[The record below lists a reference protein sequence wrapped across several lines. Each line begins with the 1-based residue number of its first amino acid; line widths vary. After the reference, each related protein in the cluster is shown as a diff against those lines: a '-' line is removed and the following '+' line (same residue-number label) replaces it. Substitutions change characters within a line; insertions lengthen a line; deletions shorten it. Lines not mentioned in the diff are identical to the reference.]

1 MGGGAGNDERQD
13 PHIAMGWCS
22 MAIIFRGAKIRRTTK
37 GQSGMSLIEL
47 MIAMLVLLVGGTA
60 STMMIILAMGHNS
73 RSRQQSN
80 SIAIAQMV
88 ATEITSVPAKTTV
101 TRTIVDCTNNSNTVT
116 TAAGGPGVLPSGDI
130 DFTGAALP
138 NYSMLYTDC
147 GSNGAQAALNW
158 SLAVSS
164 RRGSS
169 TVRSS
174 PRADAT
180 LRRSAPQRQ
189 RQRARRS

>member
-1 MGGGAGNDERQD
+1 
-13 PHIAMGWCS
+13 
-22 MAIIFRGAKIRRTTK
+22 
-37 GQSGMSLIEL
+37 MSLIEL
-47 MIAMLVLLVGGTA
+47 MIAMIVLLVGGTA

-88 ATEITSVPAKTTV
+88 AAEITSVPAKTTV

-147 GSNGAQAALNW
+147 GSNGAQMIYDVRWNIQTMSPYVKFVTISAKRKGAGNDVNRF
-158 SLAVSS
+158 SLPVTI
-164 RRGSS
+164 RTQVGQG
-169 TVRSS
+169 T
-174 PRADAT
+174 
-180 LRRSAPQRQ
+180 
-189 RQRARRS
+189 